1 MAALA
6 QGFGP
11 GEGAEALFAGDGGI
25 GRRLHDEATDLPGE
39 GDRLRERPA
48 AHVLQ
53 AIAREPAA
61 RQHPP
66 LTFEHA
72 EEDDLYVWIRRFDS
86 EEQRKALYEAVYESA
101 EWKDEISPLVGDL
114 LDRERIK
121 VTRIS
126 PTSKSVIR

>member
-1 MAALA
+1 M
-6 QGFGP
+6 
-11 GEGAEALFAGDGGI
+11 GEVFMKGNEAFFELRQYRIKNGKMKEWVDLMEDTIIPMQI
-25 GRRLHDEATDLPGE
+25 GKGMVVIGSFTCP
-39 GDRLRERPA
+39 
-48 AHVLQ
+48 
-53 AIAREPAA
+53 
-61 RQHPP
+61 
-66 LTFEHA
+66 